1 MSRVQGVPHPFPY
14 QGSKRQ
20 LAREIVS
27 CIPANTKRL
36 VEPFVGSGAVTLASA
51 WLGKAQRYLLN
62 DAHKSVVE
70 LWRAI
75 IDDPKGL
82 AHRYERLWADQH
94 GRERA
99 YYDQVRE
106 SFNRTD
112 EPHYFLYLLARCVKA
127 AVRYNRDG
135 EFNNSPD
142 NRRRGMRPDT
152 MRVNLEVASELLK
165 GRVEVLCEDYKA
177 ILRSL
182 TPDDVVYMDPPYQ
195 GVCDKHNH
203 RYVSGVD
210 FHEFAASLAMLN
222 GEGVPFIVS
231 YDGRTGDK
239 THGRLLPKSLR
250 LHRLEIRVGRSTQAT
265 LLGRNEVTIES
276 LYLSPS
282 LLQRLGRTPN
292 VVRKDPD
299 LPLFAVT

>member
-1 MSRVQGVPHPFPY
+1 MSRVPGVPHPFPY

-27 CIPANTKRL
+27 CIPPKTKRL

-51 WLGKAQRYLLN
+51 RLHKAERFVIN
-62 DAHKSVVE
+62 DAHEPVVN

-75 IDDPKGL
+75 VNDPRGL
-82 AHRYERLWADQH
+82 ARSYERLWADQD

-99 YYDQVRE
+99 YYDQIRE
-106 SFNRTD
+106 SFNRTN

-142 NRRRGMRPDT
+142 NRRRGMHPDT
-152 MRVNLEVASELLK
+152 MRLNLESASELLR

-177 ILRSL
+177 VLRSL
-182 TPDDVVYMDPPYQ
+182 TSDDVVYMDPPYQ

-203 RYVSGVD
+203 RYVHGVD
-210 FHEFAASLAMLN
+210 FDEFAASLAILN
-222 GEGVPFIVS
+222 EAEVPFIVS

-239 THGRLLPKSLR
+239 LHGRLLPKSLK
-250 LHRLEIRVGRSTQAT
+250 LHRFEIEVGRSTQAT

-282 LLQRLGRTPN
+282 LLQRLGRIPGA
-292 VVRKDPD
+292 VRNDPE
-299 LPLFAVT
+299 LPLFAVR